1 MNTALN
7 DFNRRAAESL
17 PLYWD
22 TVNAA
27 RGNAQSGSNS
37 LAPKMTATPGGLMP
51 LNSVMGP
58 GGAMLP
64 VSGESSQMMGGLV
77 PFGGFRAMGG
87 PVMPGR
93 AYVVGERGPEL
104 IMPAGPGMV
113 VPNAATTGSRIGR
126 SPMNRPYAEMP
137 GSGGSLANRPTR
149 AIGRSANDPQRA
161 SEMAARQMRSRGDFA
176 GAANVLQRNA
186 LFDARL
192 NGMPPSAPAAS
203 MPAPM
208 APPVPGGRL
217 VPGRSAGSMVW
228 QADAPPSLPA
238 SGDLMPGLAPA
249 PQRLPLPADT
259 APAPLPMPEPLNPL
273 QLDPLGNYVN
283 PQPMTPPG
291 FGAMNQAKGLPPP
304 PPGLYGAEAPPPVD
318 VARLPGTDY
327 VAPIF
332 NGKVSAQTLPMKQPD
347 APLTLEPVPGTNIM
361 LPRGAG
367 ADRVPIME
375 NRGTI
380 ESPRPSA
387 DTMGPMPGMPDLR
400 PLNRNGGAPKP
411 PSGIQ
416 YTYDDNGRVTGGFY
430 PRWDEAK
437 GTFVITTMDMDG
449 NGVISAKEKAA
460 AVGASAAAPAPV
472 STSSGKFKF
481 SLAK

>member
-27 RGNAQSGSNS
+27 RGNAQNGSNP
-37 LAPKMTATPGGLMP
+37 LAPRMTATPGGLMP

-64 VSGESSQMMGGLV
+64 VSDDSSQMMGGLV
-77 PFGGFRAMGG
+77 PFGGFRALGG

-149 AIGRSANDPQRA
+149 AIGRSVNDPQRA

-238 SGDLMPGLAPA
+238 PGDLMPGLAPA
-249 PQRLPLPADT
+249 PQRLPMPADT

-291 FGAMNQAKGLPPP
+291 FGAMNDALGRAPGMFPGLPQP
-304 PPGLYGAEAPPPVD
+304 PPGLYGPEAPPPVD
-318 VARLPGTDY
+318 SIPIPNTDMM
-327 VAPIF
+327 APVF
-332 NGKVSAQTLPMKQPD
+332 NGDVSPQPLPMKQPD
-347 APLTLEPVPGTNIM
+347 APLPPGMVPTE
-361 LPRGAG
+361 A
-367 ADRVPIME
+367 
-375 NRGTI
+375 NRGGITY
-380 ESPRPSA
+380 RPKQT
-387 DTMGPMPGMPDLR
+387 DTAKIPE
-400 PLNRNGGAPKP
+400 
-411 PSGIQ
+411 GIQ
-416 YTYDDNGRVTGGFY
+416 YEKDDMGRIIGGVY
-430 PRWDEAK
+430 PAYNDQGKLVMRR
-437 GTFVITTMDMDG
+437 IDMDG
-449 NGVISAKEKAA
+449 DGKVSPAEL
-460 AVGASAAAPAPV
+460 SAAQAAGQTPGGV
-472 STSSGKFKF
+472 KF
-481 SLAK
+481 SRVK